1 MIQDSHQDEKDLGK
15 GGEALVDE
23 AREKAAQGEETQA
36 VEAQLHGSAQ
46 SRKTSLTTGFPR
58 LGLFLALRDVF
69 L

>member
-36 VEAQLHGSAQ
+36 VEARLHGSTQ
-46 SRKTSLTTGFPR
+46 EQE
-58 LGLFLALRDVF
+58 DVF
-69 L
+69 DDGLP